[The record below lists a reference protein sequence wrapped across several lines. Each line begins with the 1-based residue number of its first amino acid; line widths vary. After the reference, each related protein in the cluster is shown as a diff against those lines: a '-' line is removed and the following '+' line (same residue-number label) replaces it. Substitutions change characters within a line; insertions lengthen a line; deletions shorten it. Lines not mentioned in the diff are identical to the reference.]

1 MKIKL
6 FTIPNCITLVNLLCG
21 IGSIISSLVYNDLQ
35 MAFAF
40 VIASAVAD
48 FCDGFAA
55 RLLKQY
61 SALGVQLDSLADM
74 VSFGVAPAIAMSVL
88 CGQMPSVLG
97 LSEQVSEWL
106 CYLPLVIA
114 LLSALRLA
122 KFNIDE
128 RQHTGFIG
136 MPTPANAIFWGAII
150 TGSQE
155 YLSSPRF
162 NVIFLFAFMIMFCW
176 LMVSEIRMFSLKFKN
191 LSWEDNKVKYVFVL
205 SAIIILLL
213 SAGQSD
219 GSTANTIQMLSRG
232 VAGCIGLYIL
242 MSILTHFRRE
252 D

>member
-88 CGQMPSVLG
+88 CGNMPSVLG
-97 LSEQVSEWL
+97 LSEQVGEWL

-128 RQHTGFIG
+128 TQKEEFEGL
-136 MPTPANAIFWGAII
+136 PTPGCAILC
-150 TGSQE
+150 
-155 YLSSPRF
+155 LSVAALSERYGVEIGLEWLCLMSVLVAAMLVSP
-162 NVIFLFAFMIMFCW
+162 
-176 LMVSEIRMFSLKFKN
+176 IRMFSLKFHEWGLGN
-191 LSWEDNKVKYVFVL
+191 NDNKVRYGFL
-205 SAIIILLL
+205 ITSCLLICLLRLYAIPAII
-213 SAGQSD
+213 
-219 GSTANTIQMLSRG
+219 
-232 VAGCIGLYIL
+232 VLYIAV
-242 MSILTHFRRE
+242 STVRWIIQKR
-252 D
+252 